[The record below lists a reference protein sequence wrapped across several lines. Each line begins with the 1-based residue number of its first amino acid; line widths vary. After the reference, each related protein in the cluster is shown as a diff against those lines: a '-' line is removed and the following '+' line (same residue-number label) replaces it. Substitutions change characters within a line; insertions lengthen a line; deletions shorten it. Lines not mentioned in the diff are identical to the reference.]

1 MKPNGYRIKLR
12 KRRWGFFEKK
22 DGEFVR
28 HYEGLSL
35 PKADAVRV
43 FQNKLLDGIML
54 GKDMQLRPLK

>member
-1 MKPNGYRIKLR
+1 MKPNGHRIKLR
-12 KRRWGFFEKK
+12 KRRWGLFEKK

-35 PKADAVRV
+35 SKADAVRV